1 MNRMKKYSQNRG
13 STREGA
19 VWQRSLEKFANVDS
33 VLLWPRNIDDR
44 PSTRVS
50 FWFLVTSLP
59 NTYISS
65 IPN

>member
-1 MNRMKKYSQNRG
+1 MKKYSQNRG

-44 PSTRVS
+44 PSTRG
-50 FWFLVTSLP
+50 SLLRRFQTP
-59 NTYISS
+59 TLYAFQIR
-65 IPN
+65 